1 MSATPTMTSEEGLL
15 GVPITFAK
23 DCHLPGTGSLISM
36 VITTSKKQIRLTMRR
51 LMGT

>member
-1 MSATPTMTSEEGLL
+1 MSATPTVTSEGGML
-15 GVPITFAK
+15 GDPITSAE
-23 DCHLPGTGSLISM
+23 DHHLPCTGSLISM